1 MAEKIIAT
9 DTDLLTLEQKE
20 ALLAPIDEEIAKYQK
35 QIDALRVDGT
45 NQVQTLNDEITSF
58 KKNKELDDES
68 RNNLIEKDKML
79 LVAAKR
85 VEAENKD
92 KVNEL
97 IKQAEAYL
105 KENYKSKY
113 LDVITADCG
122 KQKVLAKSNYDAQ
135 VNEINQKHTQEIA
148 KIQSEINAATDEAA
162 KKEAEANLK
171 NENYIHKN
179 QLYDAKVVFQNKL
192 QAIKDERHEAFLH
205 EYHLID
211 LLRNSKFTLGQI
223 IKQRSE
229 NYAYN
234 FKLSAFLLKNG
245 LYIVIIAVFIG
256 FCIMA
261 PITQGI
267 SLLTMT
273 NILQI
278 LENSSSRVFLALG
291 VAGLILLGGT
301 DLSIGRMVGLST
313 TITAIFWHE
322 GNNAIH
328 IFGGPTLNFDAWPD
342 FVRIIV
348 PFLLCIILC
357 AMFSCIAGFFTAK
370 FKMHPFISTMANM
383 LIIFGL
389 WFYATAG
396 TNSGGVKASIVNKVT
411 PKIGG
416 VFPTIIFW
424 AIICVFVI
432 WFIWNKTKI
441 GKDMYAVGG
450 NAEAAAVSGISVF
463 WVTMF
468 AFMLAG
474 ILYGIGGFLECSRV
488 RGSASASYGSG
499 WETDAIA
506 ACVVGGIS
514 FSGGIGKI
522 SGAVFG
528 VVIFTGLTYGLSFL
542 NIDTNIQYIIKG
554 IIILAAVT
562 LDSLKYLKKK

>member
-1 MAEKIIAT
+1 MAEFNT
-9 DTDLLTLEQKE
+9 VNGGSLLTSKQKE
-20 ALLAPIDEEIAKYQK
+20 SLLDQIDEEISKYQK

-45 NQVQTLNDEITSF
+45 NQVQILNDEISSF
-58 KKNKELDDES
+58 RKNKELDEES
-68 RNNLIEKDKML
+68 RKNLIDKDRML
-79 LVAAKR
+79 LASAKR
-85 VEAENKD
+85 VEAENRG

-97 IKQAEAYL
+97 IRQAETYL
-105 KENYKSKY
+105 KENYRSKY
-113 LDVITADCG
+113 YDLIVADCI
-122 KQKVLAKSNYDAQ
+122 KQKELAI
-135 VNEINQKHTQEIA
+135 EKHTAEVKRIQEEHVQAIA
-148 KIQSEINAATDEAA
+148 RIQSQINAATTEEN
-162 KKEAEANLK
+162 KKEAEGDLK
-171 NENYIHKN
+171 NENYTYKN
-179 QLYDAKVVFQNKL
+179 KLYDAKIVYQNRL
-192 QAIKDERHEAFLH
+192 QAIKDEKHEAFLH
-205 EYHLID
+205 QYHLID
-211 LLRNSKFTLGQI
+211 LLRNSRFTLLQSM
-223 IKQRSE
+223 KQKME

-234 FKLSAFLLKNG
+234 FKLKAFLLKNG
-245 LYIVIIAVFIG
+245 LYIVIILVFIG

-267 SLLTMT
+267 SLLNMT

-278 LENSSSRVFLALG
+278 FENSSSRVFLALG

-301 DLSIGRMVGLST
+301 DLSIGRMVGLAT

-328 IFGGPTLNFDAWPD
+328 IFGGPVLNFDAWPD
-342 FVRIIV
+342 FARILV
-348 PFLLCIILC
+348 PLLLSIFFCGL
-357 AMFSCIAGFFTAK
+357 FSCIAGFFTAK

-396 TNSGGVKASIVNKVT
+396 TNSGGVKSSIVDKVT

-424 AIICVFVI
+424 AIICIAVV

-441 GKDMYAVGG
+441 GKEMYAVGG
-450 NAEAAAVSGISVF
+450 NPEAASVSGISVF

-468 AFMLAG
+468 AFLLAG

-488 RGSASASYGSG
+488 RGSASAAYGSG

-554 IIILAAVT
+554 IIILVAVT